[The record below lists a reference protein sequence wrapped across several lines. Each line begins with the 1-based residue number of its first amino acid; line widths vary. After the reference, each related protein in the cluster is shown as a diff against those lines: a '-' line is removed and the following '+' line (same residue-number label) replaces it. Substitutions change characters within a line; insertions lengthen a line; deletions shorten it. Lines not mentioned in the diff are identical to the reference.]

1 MDKESSDQEI
11 VPEKTIIGID
21 IAERSSG
28 HLRYAVFIINESGDE
43 LALYPLVGH
52 KRLMKYVRKYKPSYL
67 ACDNVMELVPSA
79 KDIAPFCSS
88 LPPETQLVQ
97 VTAISNSQFRPLSS
111 LMRQNKIRFTGRL
124 NPVESAKG
132 CAFLALKRVGCVLQ
146 PFEDE
151 ALIKVS
157 RSRSKGPGGWSQQ
170 RYSRSMD
177 IAVQGV
183 FRTIL
188 QRLEEKGFELDSSTN
203 PAKHGLKQGFLHVYE
218 PFSEVSKIVKRGTW
232 GNAQVTL
239 SRPNRDSLVYI
250 PLQPADIITTPSVRH
265 IRRLIVGVDPG
276 TTVGIAM
283 LDLRGNLVALESLRN
298 LGRGAIIKTI
308 VKQGLAVLIASDVK
322 PMPKAVHKISS
333 VLEAQRYT
341 PQKDILVSRKNEIAS
356 LFDQEHGKKPAN
368 AHERDALSAA
378 YSAYRLYESLLKQVE
393 EPSYDLSFKEASMA
407 QGLIIR
413 GFSIQEAVQTIY
425 SSRISSIEEEE
436 EETIDTEDPVF
447 LKEQLIATNK
457 RILRLDREIT
467 RAEAQIANQTMYNA
481 ELLEKQ
487 DELVDR
493 LDSLEKSMG
502 EEKRNYRAELLK
514 DRKYRLL
521 ERDVSF
527 LRSQLM
533 EERALSLKLR
543 GEVTELKQAIWLEA
557 RSGYYPVKVIK
568 KFSRNDIVYTQDKL
582 GLAVGDIV
590 LVVDGSG
597 AGPKTAELLIEAQ
610 IKAVIIQKG
619 TVPQAAAKELIEARI
634 PLFYAEE
641 GILRIGDVALIA
653 IDVLNDRLE
662 HAELEVDEYHLTKAQ
677 SNIAKIV
684 HEHRDD
690 GKNDL

>member
-1 MDKESSDQEI
+1 VDKESSEPDI
-11 VPEKTIIGID
+11 LEKTIIGFD

-28 HLRYAVFIINESGDE
+28 HLRYAVSIINESGEE
-43 LALYPLVGH
+43 LSLYPLVGR
-52 KRLMKYVRKYKPSYL
+52 KRLMKYVRKFKPSYL

-79 KDIAPFCSS
+79 KDIAPFCST

-111 LMRQNKIRFTGRL
+111 LMRQNKIQFTGRL

-132 CAFLALKRVGCVLQ
+132 CALLALKRVGCVIQ

-151 ALIKVS
+151 TLIKVS

-183 FRTIL
+183 FRTVL
-188 QRLEEKGFELDSSTN
+188 QKLNDKDYELDTTTS
-203 PAKHGLKQGFLHVYE
+203 PAKYGLKQGFIHVYE

-239 SRPNRDSLVYI
+239 SRPNRDSIVYI
-250 PLQPADIITTPSVRH
+250 PLQQSDVVTTPSIRH
-265 IRRLIVGVDPG
+265 IRRLIIGIDPG

-283 LDLRGNLVALESLRN
+283 LDFRGNLVSLESLRN

-308 VKQGLAVLIASDVK
+308 VKKGLAILIASDVK
-322 PMPKAVHKISS
+322 PMPKSVYKIASI
-333 VLEAQRYT
+333 LEAQRFT
-341 PQKDILVSRKNEIAS
+341 PQKDILVSRKNEIATQ
-356 LFDQEHGKKPAN
+356 FDQEQGKKPAN

-378 YSAYRLYESLLKQVE
+378 YSAFRLYEPHFKQVE
-393 EPSYDLSFKEASMA
+393 DPSYDLNSKETSMV

-413 GFSIQEAVQTIY
+413 GFNIQEAVQTIY
-425 SSRISSIEEEE
+425 NSRISIIEEDE
-436 EETIDTEDPVF
+436 EETLDTDDPVYI
-447 LKEQLIATNK
+447 KEQLLASKK

-467 RAEAQIANQTMYNA
+467 RAEAQIANQTMYNV

-487 DELVDR
+487 DELIDR

-521 ERDVSF
+521 ERDISF

-533 EERALSLKLR
+533 EERTLSLRLR

-557 RSGYYPVKVIK
+557 RSGFYPVKVIK
-568 KFSRNDIVYTQDKL
+568 KFSRDDIVYTQDKL
-582 GLAVGDIV
+582 GLAIGDIV
-590 LVVDGSG
+590 LIVDGSG
-597 AGPKTAELLIEAQ
+597 AGPKTAKMLVESQ
-610 IKAVIIQKG
+610 VKAIIIQKG
-619 TVPQAAAKELIEARI
+619 SVPHPAAKELIEAKI
-634 PLFYAEE
+634 PLFYADE

-662 HAELEVDEYHLTKAQ
+662 QAETEVDDYHFSKAQ
-677 SNIAKIV
+677 SNITKIV
-684 HEHRDD
+684 YEHRDD
-690 GKNDL
+690 SKDD